1 MYFSSQAQQ
10 LWLLGKLRREVR
22 DTMKTQT
29 FGNKRQA
36 ESFAK
41 DVKGFVE
48 GPFIDDKLHSNY
60 IVFYRGGKTH
70 G

>member
-1 MYFSSQAQQ
+1 
-10 LWLLGKLRREVR
+10 
-22 DTMKTQT
+22 MKTQT

-48 GPFIDDKLHSNY
+48 GPFIDGKLHSSY
-60 IVFYRGGKTH
+60 TVFYRGGRQN
-70 G
+70 GV

>member
-1 MYFSSQAQQ
+1 
-10 LWLLGKLRREVR
+10 
-22 DTMKTQT
+22 MKTQT